1 MSVKIYNGWRWKKKH
16 GMFQVMEK
24 VQEAGKKATMQDI
37 REMVVRTGLHERTPG
52 ERFEMASLLSR
63 HTQQVSIHIDPYD
76 YNRVFYVRDAG
87 SYYLMMPWHH
97 HDKFDYLKKIP
108 ELEEFGYWNNT
119 DMPEGMDR
127 RRWRAR
133 GRFWDRYWFTGNRKP
148 VTTMVLHV
156 IDPVEPIHFF
166 VEAVSPDAYGRKIP
180 KNFWKK
186 IEAGMKRKQKAALK
200 RLGAVRKPR
209 RASKRRKK
217 A

>member
-24 VQEAGKKATMQDI
+24 VQEAAKKAVMLDI
-37 REMVVRTGLHERTPG
+37 REMVIRAGLHERTPG
-52 ERFEMASLLSR
+52 ERFELAHLLSR
-63 HTQQVSIHIDPYD
+63 HTQQVSIQIDPYD

-97 HDKFDYLKKIP
+97 RDKFDYLGQIP
-108 ELEEFGYWNNT
+108 ELEEYGYWNNT
-119 DMPEGMDR
+119 DMPDGMDT

-133 GRFWDRYWFTGNRKP
+133 GRFWDRYWFTGDKKP

-180 KNFWKK
+180 KNFWTK
-186 IEAGMKRKQKAALK
+186 IEAGMKRKQKAAMK
-200 RLGAVRKPR
+200 RLASRTKQR
-209 RASKRRKK
+209 RPKKRTKK

>member
-1 MSVKIYNGWRWKKKH
+1 MSVKIYSGWRWRKKH

-24 VQEAGKKATMQDI
+24 VQEAAKKAVMLDI
-37 REMVVRTGLHERTPG
+37 REMIVRIGLHERTPG

-63 HTQQVSIHIDPYD
+63 HTQQVSIQIDPYD

-97 HDKFDYLKKIP
+97 RDKFDYLRKIP
-108 ELEEFGYWNNT
+108 ELEEYGYWNNT
-119 DMPEGMDR
+119 DKPKHISTR
-127 RRWRAR
+127 SWRAR
-133 GRFWDRYWFTGNRKP
+133 GRFWDRYWFTGDKEP

-180 KNFWKK
+180 KNFWTK
-186 IEAGMKRKQKAALK
+186 IEAGMKRKQKAAMK
-200 RLGAVRKPR
+200 RLASRTKQR
-209 RASKRRKK
+209 RPKKRTKK